1 MTKQKAFKES
11 LALADKAVFAMLG
24 TVDKKG
30 CPNIRAVLKM
40 ENKGLKKI
48 WFSTNTSSEKVA
60 EIRKNSKTC
69 VYITDLEKWSGLTL
83 KGTARVL
90 GDMKSRK
97 KVWRE
102 GFEKYYP
109 LGINDPDYSVI
120 CFTAEKAKYYHN
132 LSKTVFN
139 L

>member
-1 MTKQKAFKES
+1 MTKQKAIKES
-11 LALADKAVFAMLG
+11 LSLANKAVFAMFG

-30 CPNIRAVLKM
+30 FPNVRAVLKM
-40 ENKGLKKI
+40 ENKGLKKM

-60 EIRKNSKTC
+60 EIRKNSRTC
-69 VYITDLEKWSGLTL
+69 VYITDLEQWSGLTL
-83 KGTARVL
+83 KGTSLVL
-90 GDMKSRK
+90 RDMKSRK
-97 KVWRE
+97 KIWRK